1 MLDRIALVTDFGSR
15 SPYVGQMRLRL
26 DALLPRVP
34 VIELESDLAPFR
46 PDLAAYFLPAL
57 ARDMPA
63 RTLYVS
69 VVDPGVGSERAVL
82 AVEAD
87 GDWYLGPD
95 NGLLALVAR
104 RARRVRILRVDWRPE
119 RLSASF
125 HGRDLFCPI
134 AAKLVE
140 QESLEWAPLDRGD
153 MLGSD
158 WPEELSKVIYAD
170 NYGNLITGIRA
181 ACLDE
186 SARMIVAG
194 REVRCARTFC
204 EVPAGQAFWYEN
216 CFGLVE
222 LAVNQGNARLAL
234 GLEVGDE
241 VEVLGLSSP
250 WGSLAGRGQGHQR
263 A

>member
-1 MLDRIALVTDFGSR
+1 MFDRIALVTDFGSR

-26 DALLPRVP
+26 DELLPRLP
-34 VIELESDLAPFR
+34 VIELVSDLVPFR

-63 RTLYVS
+63 RTLYLC
-69 VVDPGVGSERAVL
+69 VVDPGVGSEREVL
-82 AVEAD
+82 AVETD

-95 NGLLALVAR
+95 NGLLVQVAR
-104 RARRVRILRVDWRPE
+104 RARSAQVLRVDWRPE

-140 QESLEWAPLDRGD
+140 QEPLEWLPLNRGD

-158 WPEELSKVIYAD
+158 WPDELAKVIYAD
-170 NYGNLITGIRA
+170 GYGNLITGIRA

-186 SARMIVAG
+186 STRLIVAG
-194 REVRCARTFC
+194 REVRRARTFC
-204 EVPAGQAFWYEN
+204 EVPAGQAFWYED

>member
-15 SPYVGQMRLRL
+15 SSYVGQMRLRL
-26 DALLPRVP
+26 DELLPRFP
-34 VIELESDLAPFR
+34 VVELESDLVPYR
-46 PDLAAYFLPAL
+46 PDLDAYFIPAL

-63 RTLYVS
+63 HTLYLC
-69 VVDPGVGSERAVL
+69 VVDPGVGGERAVL

-95 NGLLALVAR
+95 NGLLALIAR
-104 RARRVRILRVDWRPE
+104 RARRVRLLRVDWRPE

-140 QESLEWAPLDRGD
+140 QEPLEWVPLDQGD

-158 WPEELSKVIYAD
+158 WPDELSKVIYAD

-181 ACLDE
+181 ASLEE
-186 SARMIVAG
+186 S
-194 REVRCARTFC
+194 VRLVVRGLEISPARTFC
-204 EVPAGQAFWYEN
+204 EVPSGQAFWYED
-216 CFGLVE
+216 CFGLTE

-234 GLEVGDE
+234 GLEVGDQ
-241 VEVLGLSSP
+241 VEVI
-250 WGSLAGRGQGHQR
+250 GSLSP
-263 A
+263 